1 MKIASKNRFFTAI
14 VALAGTALLL
24 TLVLRD
30 TATTHAAMRQQA
42 TRSLAQ
48 SGKTISEADAVA
60 YVTGA
65 PYRDGL
71 FQGKLARERGEAAH
85 ISAGRWS
92 SQLDRTAYSDGYQE
106 GFGSAVNNRSE
117 AGAK

>member
-1 MKIASKNRFFTAI
+1 MKIASRNGLFTA
-14 VALAGTALLL
+14 VVVLSGTALLL

-30 TATTHAAMRQQA
+30 TATTHAAMGQQA

-48 SGKTISEADAVA
+48 SGKTIPEADAVA

-85 ISAGRWS
+85 LSMSRWS
-92 SQLDRTAYSDGYQE
+92 SLVDRTAYTDGYQE
-106 GFGSAVNNRSE
+106 GFAGTVNNSSN
-117 AGAK
+117 AVTK